1 MSIEENKAI
10 LRRLG
15 EELINQAKL
24 ETADEFYS
32 SDSVDHTPAP
42 GQVAGP
48 EGVKRDFARI
58 RAAFPDWRQ
67 EIEDVIAEDDM
78 VVVRW
83 RSSGTHSGD
92 FMGLPATGIHASWT
106 GVGIFRLAGGKIV
119 ERWSNWDAFG
129 LVQQLSKK

>member
-1 MSIEENKAI
+1 MSVEENKAI

-58 RAAFPDWRQ
+58 RAAFPDWHQ
-67 EIEDVIAEDDM
+67 EIEDVIAEEDM

-106 GVGIFRLAGGKIV
+106 GVGIFRLADGKIV
-119 ERWSNWDAFG
+119 ERWSNWDALG
-129 LVQQLSKK
+129 LMQQLSKK

>member
-32 SDSVDHTPAP
+32 SDSIDHTPAP

-58 RAAFPDWRQ
+58 RAAFPDWHQ
-67 EIEDVIAEDDM
+67 EIEDVIAEGDM

-106 GVGIFRLAGGKIV
+106 GVGIFRLTGGKIV
-119 ERWSNWDAFG
+119 ERWSNWDALG
-129 LVQQLSKK
+129 LMQQLSKK

>member
-58 RAAFPDWRQ
+58 RAAFPDWHQ
-67 EIEDVIAEDDM
+67 EIEDVIAEGDM

-119 ERWSNWDAFG
+119 ERWSNWDALG
-129 LVQQLSKK
+129 LMQQLSKK

>member
-58 RAAFPDWRQ
+58 RAAFPDWHQ
-67 EIEDVIAEDDM
+67 EIEDVIAEGDM

-129 LVQQLSKK
+129 LMQQLSKK

>member
-10 LRRLG
+10 LRRIG

-58 RAAFPDWRQ
+58 RAAFPDWHQ
-67 EIEDVIAEDDM
+67 EIEDVIAEGDM

-119 ERWSNWDAFG
+119 ERWSNWDALG
-129 LVQQLSKK
+129 LMQQLSKK

>member
-32 SDSVDHTPAP
+32 SDSIDHTPAP

-67 EIEDVIAEDDM
+67 EIEDVIAEGDM

-119 ERWSNWDAFG
+119 ERWSNWDALG
-129 LVQQLSKK
+129 LMQQLSKK